1 MEMEI
6 EAAEPQHPQQHQQ
19 PHLHQLQS
27 QQQQQQHFTSQFL
40 PPQFMQPLA
49 PPLPQPQ
56 QQQHFAQA
64 HYVLG
69 SGADQASGLD
79 MDSVLAVASQYF
91 GGQRPPPNEE
101 PSLNYMNQ
109 HLQLFHQPSS
119 QACSLPHDAQL
130 PTRIPISKSTVKE
143 GYLMKRGEH
152 IKNWRR
158 RYFILHQDGTFFG
171 YKVKPKTTKE
181 LMQPLNNFTV
191 KNSHAVKMEIP
202 KPYTF
207 LLRGLQG
214 TNIVDRTFYVETEA
228 EREAWVQAIVEIANL
243 HRSTSALPATVST
256 STEAI
261 EPPEHPR
268 NKVSL
273 ADFEMLKV
281 LGMGTFGKV
290 VLCREKT
297 SNNLFAIKILKK
309 SVLIEK
315 DEVIHTMTENRVLQT
330 CRHPFLT
337 QLKYSFQTEDRLCFV
352 MEYVNGGELYFHLL
366 RERVFSE
373 ERTRFYAAEI
383 ITAIGYLHD
392 MNIVYRDLKL
402 ENLLLDETGHIRIAD
417 FGLCKEEM
425 QYGVLTKTF
434 CGTPEYLAPEIL
446 EENDYGRSVDWW
458 GLGVVSYEM
467 MCGRLPFYSRDH
479 EILFELIMNDGVNIP
494 ANLSRCAQDFLA
506 RLLIKNPQQRLGGSE
521 LDAVEVMRHPFF
533 TSINWEKLT
542 RKEIP
547 PPWKPDVRDAC
558 DTKYIPEEFLR
569 ESVQLTPP
577 ERACGGGVGGSGGD
591 PRWRMDGTNFEKFS
605 FYGSRTSL
613 SSYMSS
619 TSMGDV

>member
-1 MEMEI
+1 MEQRNEDGDMDMEI
-6 EAAEPQHPQQHQQ
+6 ENPDCGESPQSSAA
-19 PHLHQLQS
+19 
-27 QQQQQQHFTSQFL
+27 QQQLHL
-40 PPQFMQPLA
+40 PPGGE
-49 PPLPQPQ
+49 
-56 QQQHFAQA
+56 QA
-64 HYVLG
+64 NC
-69 SGADQASGLD
+69 SP
-79 MDSVLAVASQYF
+79 MDSVSTLVSQYF
-91 GGQRPPPNEE
+91 GGQRPPPNEV

-109 HLQLFHQPSS
+109 HMQLFHEAPS
-119 QACSLPHDAQL
+119 QACSMPHEPLPS
-130 PTRIPISKSTVKE
+130 RIPISKSLIKE

-158 RYFILHQDGTFFG
+158 RYFILYQDGTFFG
-171 YKVKPKTTKE
+171 YKVKPKTQKE
-181 LMQPLNNFTV
+181 YLQPLNNFTV
-191 KNSHAVKMEIP
+191 KNSKALFMDTP
-202 KPYTF
+202 KPFTF

-214 TNIVDRTFYVETEA
+214 TNIVDRMFYVETNA
-228 EREAWVQAIVEIANL
+228 EREAWVNAIVNVTNMHKSSGEC
-243 HRSTSALPATVST
+243 PATVST
-256 STEAI
+256 ASDAV
-261 EPPEHPR
+261 EPPELPR

-273 ADFEMLKV
+273 SDFEMLKV

-290 VLCREKT
+290 VLCREKA
-297 SNNLFAIKILKK
+297 SSNLFAIKILKK

-366 RERVFSE
+366 HDRVFSE

-383 ITAIGYLHD
+383 VTAIGYLHD

-402 ENLLLDETGHIRIAD
+402 ENLLLDEMGHIRIAD

-425 QYGVLTKTF
+425 QYGVMTKTF

-446 EENDYGRSVDWW
+446 DENDYGRSVDWW

-479 EILFELIMNDGVNIP
+479 EILFELIMNDSVRIP
-494 ANLSRCAQDFLA
+494 ANLSSQAQDFLA
-506 RLLIKNPQQRLGGSE
+506 RLLIKEPSRRLGGST
-521 LDAVEVMRHPFF
+521 LDAVDVMRHPFF
-533 TSINWEKLT
+533 AGIDWVKLT
-542 RKEIP
+542 KKEIP
-547 PPWKPDVRDAC
+547 PPWKPEVRDAC
-558 DTKYIPEEFLR
+558 DTRYIPDEFLR
-569 ESVQLTPP
+569 EPVQLTPP
-577 ERACGGGVGGSGGD
+577 AAPGPVSASGT
-591 PRWRMDGTNFEKFS
+591 RWPTDGPNFEKFS

-619 TSMGDV
+619 TSMGDH